1 MNYECLSKGDLY
13 CDSGNVT
20 QITQIFVNLLK
31 NIYIYNISIYT
42 YIYICIYTYIYM
54 YIYTYIYTH
63 TYIYIWNYI
72 ISSSIV
78 LQPNNARSRKTDQY
92 I

>member
-31 NIYIYNISIYT
+31 NIYIYNIYIYT

-54 YIYTYIYTH
+54 YIYTYICTH

>member
-31 NIYIYNISIYT
+31 NIYIYNIYIYT